1 MNYVFT
7 GLLSFAFLLSAG
19 AGGYRQYTYRF
30 GDHFP
35 PTTFEGNVV
44 HLLDGE
50 KARNQISKG
59 EPMTTPS
66 GERIPAAAARISGP
80 MPPGWL
86 RTPSRRSAASPAAPS
101 TRLPH
106 GQRNG

>member
-1 MNYVFT
+1 MNYVLT

-44 HLLDGE
+44 H
-50 KARNQISKG
+50 
-59 EPMTTPS
+59 
-66 GERIPAAAARISGP
+66 
-80 MPPGWL
+80 
-86 RTPSRRSAASPAAPS
+86 
-101 TRLPH
+101 RLQH
-106 GQRNG
+106 RLGTAEDIRFQREIFL